1 MPKSIKKRVTKK
13 KKPDED
19 EVKGKALEALNLLKK
34 KQKIL
39 IYALSTV
46 GLVIII
52 AVTLSI
58 YFSSVKKKAYSFEVE
73 AYNYYNNMNLP
84 NPVPDEQRWKT
95 SLELFQKASDKK
107 PSARVQFYI
116 GNCYFNLGDYDN
128 AVKEYLIFIDRYKR
142 VEKILPL
149 VYQRLASAYMK
160 SGKTEESLRTLDALA
175 QFEGGIFR
183 DTALILQARYYE
195 AVGKPEE
202 AEKKYREIVNDFP
215 SSLWASEARAKIQ
228 KEEKPES
235 GPAEEERKEP
245 AESEELT
252 TEDAPESTPE

>member
-39 IYALSTV
+39 IYALSTI

-128 AVKEYLIFIDRYKR
+128 AIKAYNEFLGRYKKD
-142 VEKILPL
+142 EIILPL
-149 VYQRLASAYMK
+149 VYQKLAPAYIK
-160 SGKTEESLRTLDALA
+160 QGKHDEAIKTLNALA
-175 QFEGGIFR
+175 QFKNGIFK
-183 DTALILQARYYE
+183 DSALIIEARLY
-195 AVGKPEE
+195 ATTGRHEE
-202 AEKKYREIVNDFP
+202 ALAKYREIVHDFP
-215 SSLWASEARAKIQ
+215 LSIWAAEAGAVIE
-228 KEEKPES
+228 KEEKAQLGPQELEGGAPE
-235 GPAEEERKEP
+235 
-245 AESEELT
+245 ESEELT
-252 TEDAPESTPE
+252 PEDIPENDSE